1 MAMIPQEVIND
12 IQNKANIV
20 DVISSFGINFEK
32 KGANYICFCPFHE
45 HNYNTPSMSVN
56 LEKGIY
62 TCFSC
67 HATGGVFKFVQEF
80 QNISFVE
87 AVHMVA
93 ELSGVKLDDNYKAN
107 TKFDKHYDAVELAY
121 KFYQNNLRTE
131 DGAQAVKY
139 LKKRGINDEIID
151 EFGIGYAPNKPD
163 VITQLLLNKG
173 FDENILLDTGLSNR
187 GNSLYDLFRN
197 RITFPIHNPNG
208 KPVGFSAR
216 IFDNSDEA
224 KYINTRE
231 TPIFKKGEILFNY
244 HRAQNEARRTK
255 SILIVEGQLDAI
267 RIYASGI
274 KNVVATMGTAFTKDH
289 IKLLK
294 KLNVKIIL
302 CMDNDEAGE
311 KATLSIGEDLQKEEI
326 PTTILR
332 LTGFKDPDEYIL
344 NNGVDAFKEAME
356 HAMSFFDFKL
366 TYLKKNKNLEKA
378 EDIAKYVNSVLN
390 ELSKSDDDILI
401 EATINKLASD
411 YNLNKNTLL
420 NKVSKVEKVNVVKIE
435 AKPQVKLSKN
445 LKLCEILL
453 YYMLDDIKY
462 IKLYEQELSYIPD
475 QKYLEIANDILA
487 FYLKY
492 NYISIADFITY
503 EISSNHYEDVL
514 SIINNNINV
523 ELNDADYVGIIE
535 KIKTW
540 IDENRIV
547 ELKERLKNE
556 TDINQQLK
564 LADEIAKLKKRMCRN
579 EESNRN

>member
-1 MAMIPQEVIND
+1 MAMIPQEVINN
-12 IQNKANIV
+12 IQKQANIV

-32 KGANYICFCPFHE
+32 KGSNYICFCPFHD

-67 HATGGVFKFVQEF
+67 HETGGVFKFVQNY
-80 QNISFVE
+80 QNVGFIE
-87 AVHMVA
+87 AVHIVA
-93 ELSGVKLDDNYKAN
+93 ELSGIKLDETFKSSSKY
-107 TKFDKHYDAVELAY
+107 DKHYDAVELAY

-139 LKKRGINDEIID
+139 LKKRGIDDSIID

-163 VITQLLLNKG
+163 VITKLLLNKG

-197 RITFPIHNPNG
+197 RITFPIHNTNG

-255 SILIVEGQLDAI
+255 SILVVEGQLDAI

-289 IKLLK
+289 ITLLK

-311 KATLSIGEDLQKEEI
+311 KATLSIGENLANAEV

-332 LTGFKDPDEYIL
+332 LSGAKDPDEYIL
-344 NNGVDAFKEAME
+344 ANGVDAFKEAMDN
-356 HAMSFFDFKL
+356 AMSFFDFKL
-366 TYLKKNKNLEKA
+366 KYLKKDKNLNKEV
-378 EDIAKYVNSVLN
+378 DQAKYINSVLN
-390 ELSKSDDDILI
+390 ELNKTNDDILI
-401 EATINKLASD
+401 ELTINKLAAD
-411 YNLNKNTLL
+411 FNLNKNNLM
-420 NKVSKVEKVNVVKIE
+420 NKIKKVEKVNIVKVE
-435 AKPQVKLSKN
+435 QKPKVKLSKN

-453 YYMLDDIKY
+453 YYMLDDVKY
-462 IKLYEQELSYIPD
+462 IKLYEQELSYIPNE
-475 QKYLEIANDILA
+475 KYLEIANDILA

-535 KIKTW
+535 KIKNW
-540 IDENRIV
+540 IDEDRIV
-547 ELKERLKNE
+547 LLKEKLKNE
-556 TDINQQLK
+556 TDINQKLK
-564 LADEIAKLKKRMCRN
+564 IADEIAKLKKRMC
-579 EESNRN
+579 

>member
-1 MAMIPQEVIND
+1 MAMIPQEVINS
-12 IQNKANIV
+12 IQNQANIV
-20 DVISSFGINFEK
+20 DVISSLGINFEK
-32 KGANYICFCPFHE
+32 KGANYMCYCPFHT
-45 HNYNTPSMSVN
+45 HNFDTPSMSVN
-56 LEKGIY
+56 VEKGIY

-67 HATGGVFKFVQEF
+67 HETGGVFKFVQTF
-80 QNISFVE
+80 QNISFIE
-87 AVHMVA
+87 AVHYVA
-93 ELSGVKLDDNYKAN
+93 ELIGFKLDDTYKTS

-121 KFYQNNLRTE
+121 KYYQNNLRTE
-131 DGAQAVKY
+131 DGKEAIKY

-163 VITQLLLNKG
+163 VITQLLINKG
-173 FDENILLDTGLSNR
+173 FDENILLETGLSNR

-197 RITFPIHNPNG
+197 RITFPIHNSNG

-216 IFDNSDEA
+216 IFDNSNEA

-244 HRAQNEARRTK
+244 HRAQNEARRVK

-274 KNVVATMGTAFTKDH
+274 KNVCATMGTAFTKDH

-294 KLNVKIIL
+294 KLNVPIIL

-311 KATLSIGEDLQKEEI
+311 KATLSIGEELERENVQ
-326 PTTILR
+326 TTILR
-332 LTGFKDPDEYIL
+332 LTGAKDPDEYIL
-344 NNGVDAFKEAME
+344 ANGVETFKEAMDN
-356 HAMSFFDFKL
+356 AMSYFDFKL
-366 TYLKKNKNLEKA
+366 KYLKKNKNLDKEVDA
-378 EDIAKYVNSVLN
+378 AKYVNSVLK
-390 ELSKSDDDILI
+390 ELNKSNDDILI
-401 EATINKLASD
+401 ELTINKLAND
-411 YNLNKNTLL
+411 FNLNKNDLM
-420 NKVSKVEKVNVVKIE
+420 NKVKKVEKVNVVKVE
-435 AKPQVKLSKN
+435 AKPKVKLTKN
-445 LKLCEILL
+445 LKLCELLL
-453 YYMLDDIKY
+453 YYMLDDVKY
-462 IKLYEQELSYIPD
+462 IKLYEQELSFIPN

-535 KIKTW
+535 KIKKW
-540 IDENRIV
+540 IDEERIV
-547 ELKERLKNE
+547 ELKEQLKNE
-556 TDINQQLK
+556 TDINQKLK
-564 LADEIAKLKKRMCRN
+564 IADEIAKLKKRMC
-579 EESNRN
+579 

>member
-1 MAMIPQEVIND
+1 MAMIPQEVINN
-12 IQNKANIV
+12 IQKQANIV

-32 KGANYICFCPFHE
+32 KGSNYICFCPFHD

-67 HATGGVFKFVQEF
+67 HETGGVFKFVQNY
-80 QNISFVE
+80 QNVGFIE
-87 AVHMVA
+87 AVHIVA
-93 ELSGVKLDDNYKAN
+93 ELSGIKLDETFKSSSKY
-107 TKFDKHYDAVELAY
+107 DKHYDAVELAY

-139 LKKRGINDEIID
+139 LKKRGIDDSIID

-163 VITQLLLNKG
+163 VITKLLLNKG

-197 RITFPIHNPNG
+197 RITFPIHNTNG

-255 SILIVEGQLDAI
+255 SILVVEGQLDAI

-289 IKLLK
+289 ITLLK

-311 KATLSIGEDLQKEEI
+311 KATLSIGENLANAEV

-332 LTGFKDPDEYIL
+332 LSGAKDPDEYIL
-344 NNGVDAFKEAME
+344 ANGVDAFKEAMDN
-356 HAMSFFDFKL
+356 AMSFFDFKL
-366 TYLKKNKNLEKA
+366 KYLKKDKNLNKEV
-378 EDIAKYVNSVLN
+378 DQAKYINSVLN
-390 ELSKSDDDILI
+390 ELNKTNDDILI
-401 EATINKLASD
+401 ELTINKLAAD
-411 YNLNKNTLL
+411 FNLNKNNLM
-420 NKVSKVEKVNVVKIE
+420 NKIKKVEKVNIVKVE
-435 AKPQVKLSKN
+435 QKPKVKLSKN
-445 LKLCEILL
+445 LKLVYQPQNSATHLL
-453 YYMLDDIKY
+453 Y
-462 IKLYEQELSYIPD
+462 
-475 QKYLEIANDILA
+475 AA
-487 FYLKY
+487 
-492 NYISIADFITY
+492 TG
-503 EISSNHYEDVL
+503 SSAAVMGL
-514 SIINNNINV
+514 P
-523 ELNDADYVGIIE
+523 
-535 KIKTW
+535 T
-540 IDENRIV
+540 
-547 ELKERLKNE
+547 
-556 TDINQQLK
+556 T
-564 LADEIAKLKKRMCRN
+564 M
-579 EESNRN
+579 